1 MKVGDM
7 VELNFNAKLIRKN
20 GFRAKRGW
28 VGVQE
33 MEILRITPVSVTVVA
48 GNNTGLVIPMRLFK
62 VLLVK

>member
-1 MKVGDM
+1 MKVGDT
-7 VELNFNAKLIRKN
+7 VELNFNTKLIRKN

-48 GNNTGLVIPMRLFK
+48 GNNAGLVIPMRLFK